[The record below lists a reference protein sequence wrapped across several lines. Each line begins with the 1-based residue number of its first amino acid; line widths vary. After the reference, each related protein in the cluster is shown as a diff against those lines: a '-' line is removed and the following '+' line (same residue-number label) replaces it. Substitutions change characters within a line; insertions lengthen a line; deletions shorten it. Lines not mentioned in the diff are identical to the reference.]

1 MTFSYRKAP
10 GLLNQ
15 PFLACNMSNTNEI
28 VNELKH
34 KHHEW
39 YFNLCCTFVSPRRP
53 WCHPCSKEAWEFWQ
67 RGSIPLQTEWCQT
80 RSLVLST
87 IKDSSMLH
95 LAVPDKNGK
104 FLRQT
109 LEEACEVVKLYRIL
123 SIPVMDTS
131 TQCQRPVLLQTSM
144 RMSPSLVS
152 KMGPNATIVAIQ
164 VRLIEY

>member
-1 MTFSYRKAP
+1 MSFSYRINHSSHVVCKTP
-10 GLLNQ
+10 MKSSMNW
-15 PFLACNMSNTNEI
+15 N
-28 VNELKH
+28 

>member
-1 MTFSYRKAP
+1 
-10 GLLNQ
+10 
-15 PFLACNMSNTNEI
+15 
-28 VNELKH
+28 
-34 KHHEW
+34 
-39 YFNLCCTFVSPRRP
+39 
-53 WCHPCSKEAWEFWQ
+53 
-67 RGSIPLQTEWCQT
+67 
-80 RSLVLST
+80 
-87 IKDSSMLH
+87 MLH

>member
-1 MTFSYRKAP
+1 
-10 GLLNQ
+10 
-15 PFLACNMSNTNEI
+15 
-28 VNELKH
+28 
-34 KHHEW
+34 
-39 YFNLCCTFVSPRRP
+39 
-53 WCHPCSKEAWEFWQ
+53 
-67 RGSIPLQTEWCQT
+67 
-80 RSLVLST
+80 
-87 IKDSSMLH
+87 MLH

-131 TQCQRPVLLQTSM
+131 TQCQRLVLLQTSM